1 MKINTLTRLHN
12 HLNFRYFISKRES
25 AFYFVFMITLFL
37 AWTLLLSNPDNLR
50 DSFTQTNSNSLLSSL
65 FGVDQ
70 QKLWLNSVIFIIVQL
85 LSHNTYSR
93 RIADISPMVHHMP
106 ISNYELNKS
115 WIIFIQL
122 KMAIINLISS
132 IFLIIG
138 TNLLFTVAFVFVAQI
153 VAFFIARSKNNRI
166 QTRNNAIFH
175 SKLRLPS
182 VISFKIQFLRLL
194 FGSLFPILIYAV
206 IVIVFCL
213 IWIARFGTM
222 SDVRFLAGN
231 MEMNLLFLD
240 LFFIM
245 SVCSGADS
253 ERPWNL
259 VRFFRAYPSTY
270 SQWQIQYSI
279 AAFLFFLIPR
289 LLSLSGS
296 AIASD
301 NTMLLAIGLLV
312 NTLIL
317 PLLFFPTKLQTIL
330 YVFFMAGGYFIML
343 SEVSSSFQIL
353 SILPWPFLF
362 VVGVFIARRDYYSTS
377 FDKSTIIQN
386 RKTYDPL

>member
-25 AFYFVFMITLFL
+25 AFYFVFMIMLFL
-37 AWTLLLSNPDNLR
+37 AWTLLLSNPHNLL

-70 QKLWLNSVIFIIVQL
+70 QKLWLNSVVFIIVQL

>member
-12 HLNFRYFISKRES
+12 NLNFRYFISKRES
-25 AFYFVFMITLFL
+25 AFYFVFMIMLFL

-70 QKLWLNSVIFIIVQL
+70 QKLWLNSVVFIIVQL

-182 VISFKIQFLRLL
+182 VISFKIKFLRLL

-206 IVIVFCL
+206 IMIVFCL

>member
-1 MKINTLTRLHN
+1 
-12 HLNFRYFISKRES
+12 
-25 AFYFVFMITLFL
+25 
-37 AWTLLLSNPDNLR
+37 
-50 DSFTQTNSNSLLSSL
+50 
-65 FGVDQ
+65 
-70 QKLWLNSVIFIIVQL
+70 
-85 LSHNTYSR
+85 
-93 RIADISPMVHHMP
+93 
-106 ISNYELNKS
+106 
-115 WIIFIQL
+115 
-122 KMAIINLISS
+122 
-132 IFLIIG
+132 
-138 TNLLFTVAFVFVAQI
+138 
-153 VAFFIARSKNNRI
+153 
-166 QTRNNAIFH
+166 
-175 SKLRLPS
+175 

>member
-12 HLNFRYFISKRES
+12 NLNFRYFISKRES
-25 AFYFVFMITLFL
+25 AFYFVFMIMLFL

-70 QKLWLNSVIFIIVQL
+70 QKLWLNSVVLIIFQL

-312 NTLIL
+312 NTGSVR
-317 PLLFFPTKLQTIL
+317 FFL
-330 YVFFMAGGYFIML
+330 
-343 SEVSSSFQIL
+343 
-353 SILPWPFLF
+353 
-362 VVGVFIARRDYYSTS
+362 
-377 FDKSTIIQN
+377 
-386 RKTYDPL
+386 

>member
-37 AWTLLLSNPDNLR
+37 AWTLLLSNSHNPL

-312 NTLIL
+312 NTGSVR
-317 PLLFFPTKLQTIL
+317 FFL
-330 YVFFMAGGYFIML
+330 
-343 SEVSSSFQIL
+343 
-353 SILPWPFLF
+353 
-362 VVGVFIARRDYYSTS
+362 
-377 FDKSTIIQN
+377 
-386 RKTYDPL
+386 

>member
-1 MKINTLTRLHN
+1 MSIKH
-12 HLNFRYFISKRES
+12 
-25 AFYFVFMITLFL
+25 MIMLFL

-70 QKLWLNSVIFIIVQL
+70 QKLWLNSVVFIIVQL

-182 VISFKIQFLRLL
+182 VISFKIKFLRLL

-206 IVIVFCL
+206 IMIVFCL

>member
-12 HLNFRYFISKRES
+12 NLNFRYFISKRES
-25 AFYFVFMITLFL
+25 AFYFVFMIMLFL

-70 QKLWLNSVIFIIVQL
+70 QKLWLNSVVFIIVQL

-138 TNLLFTVAFVFVAQI
+138 TKSAIYCCFCFCCSDSCFLYRAFEKI
-153 VAFFIARSKNNRI
+153 IEYRLE
-166 QTRNNAIFH
+166 NNAIFH

-194 FGSLFPILIYAV
+194 FGSLF
-206 IVIVFCL
+206 
-213 IWIARFGTM
+213 
-222 SDVRFLAGN
+222 
-231 MEMNLLFLD
+231 
-240 LFFIM
+240 
-245 SVCSGADS
+245 
-253 ERPWNL
+253 
-259 VRFFRAYPSTY
+259 
-270 SQWQIQYSI
+270 
-279 AAFLFFLIPR
+279 
-289 LLSLSGS
+289 LSSY
-296 AIASD
+296 
-301 NTMLLAIGLLV
+301 ML
-312 NTLIL
+312 
-317 PLLFFPTKLQTIL
+317 
-330 YVFFMAGGYFIML
+330 
-343 SEVSSSFQIL
+343 
-353 SILPWPFLF
+353 
-362 VVGVFIARRDYYSTS
+362 
-377 FDKSTIIQN
+377 
-386 RKTYDPL
+386 

>member
-12 HLNFRYFISKRES
+12 NLNFRYFISKRES
-25 AFYFVFMITLFL
+25 AFYFVFMIMLFL

-70 QKLWLNSVIFIIVQL
+70 QKLWLNSVVFIIVQL

>member
-1 MKINTLTRLHN
+1 LRRNLKRKPYEGKPHVRFDEGGRRKPASTLPDPPGGGQTPRQLTACRSSGCYMDRGEAITSASRRTRL
-12 HLNFRYFISKRES
+12 
-25 AFYFVFMITLFL
+25 
-37 AWTLLLSNPDNLR
+37 LSW
-50 DSFTQTNSNSLLSSL
+50 SLLISA
-65 FGVDQ
+65 
-70 QKLWLNSVIFIIVQL
+70 WRRANSTPIDGSPLKRL
-85 LSHNTYSR
+85 LYS
-93 RIADISPMVHHMP
+93 IE
-106 ISNYELNKS
+106 N
-115 WIIFIQL
+115 
-122 KMAIINLISS
+122 
-132 IFLIIG
+132 G
-138 TNLLFTVAFVFVAQI
+138 
-153 VAFFIARSKNNRI
+153 RI

-312 NTLIL
+312 NTGSVR
-317 PLLFFPTKLQTIL
+317 FFL
-330 YVFFMAGGYFIML
+330 
-343 SEVSSSFQIL
+343 
-353 SILPWPFLF
+353 
-362 VVGVFIARRDYYSTS
+362 
-377 FDKSTIIQN
+377 
-386 RKTYDPL
+386 